1 MNNGVYREVHHL
13 HNQKVLLIKLVNAGE
28 PEGRGTPAEEH
39 PRLQDEALSGA
50 SVRVQSPAGVW
61 GCHAAIR
68 PDVS

>member
-1 MNNGVYREVHHL
+1 
-13 HNQKVLLIKLVNAGE
+13 VNAGE

-39 PRLQDEALSGA
+39 PRLQDEGLSGA